1 MIGSRY
7 KRAGDKRRDI
17 YAVIGP
23 ASEIGS
29 VREWVLRNEKNT
41 ADEVIVTAG
50 ARQQLMRTIAS
61 HPDLFLVALLDRQRT
76 NLALARFRLA
86 DAERSLG

>member
-29 VREWVLRNEKNT
+29 VREWVLRNEKNA
-41 ADEVIVTAG
+41 ADEVIVTA
-50 ARQQLMRTIAS
+50 T
-61 HPDLFLVALLDRQRT
+61 ALEDRKQWERLD
-76 NLALARFRLA
+76 
-86 DAERSLG
+86 